1 MSASASAGKLAAALH
16 RRTRRVASALA
27 CAALEWVLI
36 ALLLVN
42 GLLAYAVARFADYFG
57 LSPPCLLCSR
67 VDRLF
72 QAEGGGGDASGAG
85 ARWLRD
91 ALCDAHAAEISAL
104 GYCLRHRR
112 LAEAGEMCAGC
123 RPSWKERTSDAGA
136 CACCEAAA
144 VLRASSV
151 RELEDTT
158 RDARVLENEVE
169 DDDQGY
175 VLLAQDD
182 HEEEPDEVEN
192 REQEPQSE
200 VDGRQQLE
208 DEVMAAVQDESLEF
222 MDQVEDITIEDDRLV
237 SVVALDEM
245 TIADDS
251 GLHRDVEEVDGTNHV
266 VEDEQDPRGVDVG
279 AVLEE
284 KRMLDSSVATPADL
298 TEDSVVP
305 TSPVP
310 CPETS
315 TDPSHPDHSSVSQD
329 DRDVL
334 EDTAGIGDSTAEEE
348 HIFVPQASVSEA
360 VSEDDNRTAAEVDTN
375 CEVSIGSDICER
387 EQDEHVVPFQ
397 DLAAFEELVAPLATG
412 DDLPLPSEVLEPP
425 DQEAGEVEQEDV
437 TTSTGLDLQPN
448 EQNEIEEDRAPETPT
463 NSVATQRS
471 DRMFLLERKRS
482 LSLSLDGSVASEM
495 EGSEP
500 STVDQLKSAL
510 QAERKALGAL
520 YAELEEER
528 NAAAIATN
536 QTMAMINRLQEE
548 KAAMQMEA
556 LQYQRMM
563 EEQSEYD
570 QEALQLLNEL
580 VSKRAREK
588 QELERELELYR
599 QKVQHY
605 EDKERRRTASFKTN
619 GVSPSGSGTSVSS
632 SGEDS
637 DGHSDD
643 YCELGDSPD
652 GGNVQSSSDAALS
665 SMRDQDGT
673 KHLAALDD
681 SLTYFEVERLS
692 ILEELKTLEERLFT
706 LEDDDINTSKE
717 VTGHSSSDMDLPP
730 DGLQSPEYILTG
742 DRPRFGGR
750 ASISRGKSL
759 LPLFDAVG
767 DEACDRMPPSAGA
780 GEADQA
786 DDAATKPASVLVKEQ
801 ERLAIIE
808 EVDHVYERLQ
818 ALEADKEFL
827 RHCIKSLKKGDKGM
841 DLLQEI
847 LQHLRD
853 LRSVELHVKNAGGA
867 MAANSA

>member
-1 MSASASAGKLAAALH
+1 MAASAGKLAAALH
-16 RRTRRVASALA
+16 RRTRRVTSALA
-27 CAALEWVLI
+27 YAALEWVLI
-36 ALLLVN
+36 ALLLIN
-42 GLLAYAVARFADYFG
+42 GLLAYAIARFADYFG

-72 QAEGGGGDASGAG
+72 FQAEGGGDEAGA

-91 ALCDAHAAEISAL
+91 SLCGDHAAEISAL

-112 LAEAGEMCAGC
+112 LAVAREMCEGC
-123 RPSWKERTSDAGA
+123 RSEWKEKTSDAAGA
-136 CACCEAAA
+136 CTCCKA
-144 VLRASSV
+144 VVRTSL
-151 RELEDTT
+151 RELEDTIT
-158 RDARVLENEVE
+158 RDEHVLEKVTEEVE
-169 DDDQGY
+169 DDDRGY

-182 HEEEPDEVEN
+182 HEEE
-192 REQEPQSE
+192 QSE
-200 VDGRQQLE
+200 VDAQQQE

-222 MDQVEDITIEDDRLV
+222 MDQVEDITAIEDDRLV

-245 TIADDS
+245 TVADDS
-251 GLHRDVEEVDGTNHV
+251 GFHRDVEEEDGMNRV
-266 VEDEQDPRGVDVG
+266 VEDEQDARDVDIGV
-279 AVLEE
+279 VLEE
-284 KRMLDSSVATPADL
+284 KRMLDSSVATRADVI
-298 TEDSVVP
+298 EDSVVP
-305 TSPVP
+305 ISPVP
-310 CPETS
+310 CPETLS
-315 TDPSHPDHSSVSQD
+315 CPTNPSHPDHNSISQD
-329 DRDVL
+329 DGDVP
-334 EDTAGIGDSTAEEE
+334 EDTSEIGDSTAEEE
-348 HIFVPQASVSEA
+348 HIFLPQVQEA
-360 VSEDDNRTAAEVDTN
+360 ISEDDNRTAEVDTN

-387 EQDEHVVPFQ
+387 EQDDHVVRFQ
-397 DLAAFEELVAPLATG
+397 DLQEFEEPVVPLAAA
-412 DDLPLPSEVLEPP
+412 DDLPLPLEILEPP
-425 DQEAGEVEQEDV
+425 DQAGEVEQEEV

-448 EQNEIEEDRAPETPT
+448 EQNEVEEDKAPETPT
-463 NSVATQRS
+463 NSAATQRS

-495 EGSEP
+495 EGGEP

-580 VSKRAREK
+580 VTKREREK

-605 EDKERRRTASFKTN
+605 EDRERRRTASFKAN
-619 GVSPSGSGTSVSS
+619 GASVSPSGSGTSVSS

-643 YCELGDSPD
+643 YCELGESPD
-652 GGNVQSSSDAALS
+652 GGNVQSSSDAALG
-665 SMRDQDGT
+665 SMRDQDST
-673 KHLAALDD
+673 KHLSALDD
-681 SLTYFEVERLS
+681 SLTYFEMERLS

-706 LEDDDINTSKE
+706 LEDDDINTSKQ
-717 VTGHSSSDMDLPP
+717 VTGHSSSDFDLSA
-730 DGLQSPEYILTG
+730 DGLQSPEHVVTG
-742 DRPRFGGR
+742 DKARFGGR
-750 ASISRGKSL
+750 SSISRGKSL

-767 DEACDRMPPSAGA
+767 DETCDQMPSARV

-786 DDAATKPASVLVKEQ
+786 DDSATKPVSVFVKEQ

-853 LRSVELHVKNAGGA
+853 LRNVELHVKNAGDA
-867 MAANSA
+867 IAANSA

>member
-1 MSASASAGKLAAALH
+1 MAASAGKLAATLH
-16 RRTRRVASALA
+16 RRTRRVTSALA
-27 CAALEWVLI
+27 YAALEWVLI
-36 ALLLVN
+36 TLLLIN
-42 GLLAYAVARFADYFG
+42 GLLAYAIARFADYFG

-72 QAEGGGGDASGAG
+72 LQAEGGGEAGA

-91 ALCDAHAAEISAL
+91 ALCGDHAAEISAL

-112 LAEAGEMCAGC
+112 LAAAGEMCDGC
-123 RPSWKERTSDAGA
+123 RSEWKEKTSDAAGA
-136 CACCEAAA
+136 CTCCKA
-144 VLRASSV
+144 VVRTSL
-151 RELEDTT
+151 RELEET
-158 RDARVLENEVE
+158 RDEHVLEKVTEEVQ

-182 HEEEPDEVEN
+182 HEEDEEEPDEVEN
-192 REQEPQSE
+192 QEQEQQSE
-200 VDGRQQLE
+200 VEAQQQE
-208 DEVMAAVQDESLEF
+208 DEEMAAVQDESLEF
-222 MDQVEDITIEDDRLV
+222 MDQVEDITAIEDDRLV

-251 GLHRDVEEVDGTNHV
+251 GLHRYVEEGDGMNHV
-266 VEDEQDPRGVDVG
+266 VEDEQDSRDVDIGV
-279 AVLEE
+279 VLEE
-284 KRMLDSSVATPADL
+284 KRMLDSSVATPADVI
-298 TEDSVVP
+298 EDSVMP
-305 TSPVP
+305 ISPVP
-310 CPETS
+310 CPETL
-315 TDPSHPDHSSVSQD
+315 TNPSHPDHNSISQD
-329 DRDVL
+329 DGDVP
-334 EDTAGIGDSTAEEE
+334 EDTAEIGDSTAEEE
-348 HIFVPQASVSEA
+348 RIFVPQVQEA
-360 VSEDDNRTAAEVDTN
+360 ISEDDNRTAEVDTN

-387 EQDEHVVPFQ
+387 EQDDHVVPFQ
-397 DLAAFEELVAPLATG
+397 DLAAFEEPVAPLSAA
-412 DDLPLPSEVLEPP
+412 DDLPLPLEILDPTE
-425 DQEAGEVEQEDV
+425 QETGEVEQEEV
-437 TTSTGLDLQPN
+437 TTSMGLDLQPN
-448 EQNEIEEDRAPETPT
+448 EQNEIEEDKAPETPT
-463 NSVATQRS
+463 NSAATQRS

-495 EGSEP
+495 EGGEP

-580 VSKRAREK
+580 VTKREREK

-605 EDKERRRTASFKTN
+605 EDRERRRTASFKAN
-619 GVSPSGSGTSVSS
+619 GVVSPSGSGTSVSS

-643 YCELGDSPD
+643 YCEHGESPD

-681 SLTYFEVERLS
+681 SLTYFEMERLS

-706 LEDDDINTSKE
+706 LEDDDINTSKQA
-717 VTGHSSSDMDLPP
+717 TGHSSSDFDLSA
-730 DGLQSPEYILTG
+730 DGLQSPEYVLTG
-742 DRPRFGGR
+742 DKARFGGR

-767 DEACDRMPPSAGA
+767 DEACDQMPSARV
-780 GEADQA
+780 GEAADQA
-786 DDAATKPASVLVKEQ
+786 DDSATKPVSVLVKEQ

-853 LRSVELHVKNAGGA
+853 LRNVELHVKNAGDA
-867 MAANSA
+867 IAANSA